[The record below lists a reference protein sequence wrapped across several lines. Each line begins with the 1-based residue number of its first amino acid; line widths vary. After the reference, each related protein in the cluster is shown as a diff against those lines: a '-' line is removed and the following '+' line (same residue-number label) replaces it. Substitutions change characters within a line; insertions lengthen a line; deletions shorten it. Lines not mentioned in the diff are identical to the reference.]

1 MEEVTRSI
9 KLHYSKALVLRAV
22 KAFWYR
28 RLGWK
33 FFAAFFILSAGL
45 VFLLW
50 GGDRSWVAG
59 LFGAGL
65 GFELLMAVVIYVSH
79 RRAALA
85 KYRRMRTPEATLE
98 LTGESIR
105 MISDADGSGLA
116 WSTVTELWSFSE
128 FWLIFFS
135 RGQFITLP
143 TADLDAASREFI
155 VAQIKAN
162 GGKVV

>member
-1 MEEVTRSI
+1 VEQVTRSI

-22 KAFWYR
+22 RAFWYR

-33 FFAAFFILSAGL
+33 FFAAFFVLSAGL

-50 GGDRSWVAG
+50 GGERSWVAG

-65 GFELLMAVVIYVSH
+65 GFEVLTATVIYVTR
-79 RRAALA
+79 RRASLA
-85 KYRRMRTPEATLE
+85 RYHRMSTPEATLE
-98 LTGESIR
+98 LTEERLR
-105 MISDADGSGLA
+105 MISDAGGSELA
-116 WSTVTELWSFSE
+116 WSTITGVWRFSE

-143 TADLDAASREFI
+143 TAGLDAASREFI